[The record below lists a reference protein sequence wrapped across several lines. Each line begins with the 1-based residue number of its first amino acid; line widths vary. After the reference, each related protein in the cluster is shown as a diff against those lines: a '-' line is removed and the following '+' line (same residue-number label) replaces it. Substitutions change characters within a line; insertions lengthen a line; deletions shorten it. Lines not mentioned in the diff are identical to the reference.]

1 MAWENTENA
10 KKFSGLIERK
20 IKKVNEDSNEHIIT
34 ISSKIKF
41 INSARFM
48 TRLLTNLVD
57 NLAEEIHKFK
67 CEDCNY
73 FLEYQSV
80 KENLIKYRC
89 FSSNKDSSNKI
100 DKK

>member
-1 MAWENTENA
+1 MAWENTENG

-48 TRLLTNLVD
+48 TRLLIIL
-57 NLAEEIHKFK
+57 
-67 CEDCNY
+67 
-73 FLEYQSV
+73 
-80 KENLIKYRC
+80 
-89 FSSNKDSSNKI
+89 
-100 DKK
+100 